1 MVFMPNANNNVNLY
15 TENSRLSGLD
25 TYLKTKGFGW
35 AHNRNL
41 TLIEKI
47 EKNNRM
53 CQASKFS
60 QKSQS
65 SFQIWS
71 LKSFLFKS
79 VFNFNSVQN
88 RHGRLK

>member
-65 SFQIWS
+65 SFQI
-71 LKSFLFKS
+71 
-79 VFNFNSVQN
+79 
-88 RHGRLK
+88 